1 MCFAWENN
9 TLDILFSAAFLNF
22 SDNKN
27 ANLYLNGISYI
38 TLVAMLACLWSMP
51 ENQLLQCLLLSN
63 ICQRG

>member
-38 TLVAMLACLWSMP
+38 MLVAMLACLWSMP
-51 ENQLLQCLLLSN
+51 ENQLL
-63 ICQRG
+63 